1 MAYLSNPT
9 ETKAVLDMFG
19 FSFAKKYGQNF
30 LIDGNIVSN
39 IVKNAGI
46 TKEDTVLEIG
56 PGIGTMTQVLCEQ
69 AKNVIAVEID
79 KRLIDVLTFTLR
91 DYDNVTVINS
101 DILKCNI
108 EELCKQYSSNG
119 RLKVVANLPYYITT
133 PIIMGLL
140 ESHVPLANITV
151 MVQKEV
157 AERMQAEP
165 GTKEYGALSLAV
177 QYYAKP
183 YLAANV
189 PPNCFMPRPN
199 VGSAV
204 IRLDCLN
211 RVPIEVSDEKLMF
224 RLIRASFNQRRKTLQ
239 NGLANSPEL
248 SFSKEEIKSALE
260 AMELSPT
267 IRGEKLSLAQFAAL
281 ADELKKI
288 QQGGNTD
295 E

>member
-9 ETKAVLDMFG
+9 ETKAVLDVFG

-133 PIIMGLL
+133 PIIMELL
-140 ESHVPLANITV
+140 EKNNNSVIESITV
-151 MVQKEV
+151 MIQKEV
-157 AERMQAEP
+157 AERLGAEP
-165 GTKEYGALSLAV
+165 GNKDYGAITLSIN
-177 QYYAKP
+177 YYSD
-183 YLAANV
+183 ANIVMTV
-189 PPNCFMPRPN
+189 PASCFMPRPN
-199 VGSAV
+199 VDSAV
-204 IRLDCLN
+204 IRMDIYDKPP
-211 RVPIEVSDEKLMF
+211 VATKDEVKMF
-224 RLIRASFNQRRKTLQ
+224 KVIKAAFSQRRKTLV
-239 NGLANSPEL
+239 NSVSSSTDIAKETILKSLNEMGLSESVRGETLSLEQFAEL
-248 SFSKEEIKSALE
+248 SDRIIENS
-260 AMELSPT
+260 
-267 IRGEKLSLAQFAAL
+267 
-281 ADELKKI
+281 
-288 QQGGNTD
+288 
-295 E
+295 

>member
-91 DYDNVTVINS
+91 DYDNITVINS

-133 PIIMGLL
+133 PIIMELL
-140 ESHVPLANITV
+140 EKNNNSVIESITV
-151 MVQKEV
+151 MIQKEV
-157 AERMQAEP
+157 AERLGAEP
-165 GTKEYGALSLAV
+165 GNKDYGAITLSIN
-177 QYYAKP
+177 YYSD
-183 YLAANV
+183 ANIVMTV
-189 PPNCFMPRPN
+189 PASCFMPRPN
-199 VGSAV
+199 VDSAV
-204 IRLDCLN
+204 IRMDIYDKPP
-211 RVPIEVSDEKLMF
+211 VATKDEVKMF
-224 RLIRASFNQRRKTLQ
+224 KVIKAAFSQRRKTLV
-239 NGLANSPEL
+239 NSVSSSTDIAKETILKSLNEMGLSESVRGETLSLEQFAEL
-248 SFSKEEIKSALE
+248 SDRIIENS
-260 AMELSPT
+260 
-267 IRGEKLSLAQFAAL
+267 
-281 ADELKKI
+281 
-288 QQGGNTD
+288 
-295 E
+295 

>member
-133 PIIMGLL
+133 PIIMELL
-140 ESHVPLANITV
+140 EKNNNSVIESITV
-151 MVQKEV
+151 MIQKEV
-157 AERMQAEP
+157 AERLGAEP
-165 GTKEYGALSLAV
+165 GNKDYGATLSIN
-177 QYYAKP
+177 YYSD
-183 YLAANV
+183 ANIVMTV
-189 PPNCFMPRPN
+189 PASCFMPRPN
-199 VGSAV
+199 VDSAV
-204 IRLDCLN
+204 IRMDIYDKPP
-211 RVPIEVSDEKLMF
+211 VATKDEVKMF
-224 RLIRASFNQRRKTLQ
+224 KVIKAAFSQRRKTLV
-239 NGLANSPEL
+239 NSVSSSTDIAKETILKSLNEMGLSESVRGETLSLEQFAEL
-248 SFSKEEIKSALE
+248 SDRIIENS
-260 AMELSPT
+260 
-267 IRGEKLSLAQFAAL
+267 
-281 ADELKKI
+281 
-288 QQGGNTD
+288 
-295 E
+295 

>member
-133 PIIMGLL
+133 PIIMELL
-140 ESHVPLANITV
+140 EKNNNSVIESITV
-151 MVQKEV
+151 MIQKEV
-157 AERMQAEP
+157 AERLGAEP
-165 GTKEYGALSLAV
+165 GNKDYGAITLSNN
-177 QYYAKP
+177 YYSD
-183 YLAANV
+183 ANIVMTV
-189 PPNCFMPRPN
+189 PASCFMPRPN
-199 VGSAV
+199 VDSAV
-204 IRLDCLN
+204 IRMDIYDKPP
-211 RVPIEVSDEKLMF
+211 VATKDEVKMF
-224 RLIRASFNQRRKTLQ
+224 KVIKAAFSQRRKTLV
-239 NGLANSPEL
+239 NSVSSSTDIAKETILKSLNEMGLSESVRGETLSLEQFAEL
-248 SFSKEEIKSALE
+248 SDRIIENS
-260 AMELSPT
+260 
-267 IRGEKLSLAQFAAL
+267 
-281 ADELKKI
+281 
-288 QQGGNTD
+288 
-295 E
+295 

>member
-79 KRLIDVLTFTLR
+79 KRLIDVLAFTLR

-133 PIIMGLL
+133 PIIMELL
-140 ESHVPLANITV
+140 EKNNNSVIESITV
-151 MVQKEV
+151 MIQKEV
-157 AERMQAEP
+157 AERLGAEP
-165 GTKEYGALSLAV
+165 GNKDYGAITLSIN
-177 QYYAKP
+177 YYSD
-183 YLAANV
+183 ANIVMTV
-189 PPNCFMPRPN
+189 PASCFMPRPN
-199 VGSAV
+199 VDSAV
-204 IRLDCLN
+204 IRMDIYDKPP
-211 RVPIEVSDEKLMF
+211 VATKDEVKMF
-224 RLIRASFNQRRKTLQ
+224 KVIKAAFSQRRKTLV
-239 NGLANSPEL
+239 NSVSSSTDIAKETILKSLNEMGLSESVSGETLSLEQFAEL
-248 SFSKEEIKSALE
+248 SDRIIENS
-260 AMELSPT
+260 
-267 IRGEKLSLAQFAAL
+267 
-281 ADELKKI
+281 
-288 QQGGNTD
+288 
-295 E
+295 

>member
-133 PIIMGLL
+133 PIIMELL
-140 ESHVPLANITV
+140 EKNNNSVIESITV
-151 MVQKEV
+151 MIQKEV
-157 AERMQAEP
+157 AERLGAEP
-165 GTKEYGALSLAV
+165 GNKDYGAITLSIN
-177 QYYAKP
+177 YYSD
-183 YLAANV
+183 ANIVMTV
-189 PPNCFMPRPN
+189 PSSCFMPRPN
-199 VGSAV
+199 VDSAV
-204 IRLDCLN
+204 IRMDIYDKPP
-211 RVPIEVSDEKLMF
+211 VATMDEVKMF
-224 RLIRASFNQRRKTLQ
+224 KVIKAAFSQRRKTLV
-239 NGLANSPEL
+239 NSVSSSTDIAKETILKSLNEMGLSESVRGETLSLEQFAEL
-248 SFSKEEIKSALE
+248 SDRIIENS
-260 AMELSPT
+260 
-267 IRGEKLSLAQFAAL
+267 
-281 ADELKKI
+281 
-288 QQGGNTD
+288 
-295 E
+295 

>member
-133 PIIMGLL
+133 PIIMELL
-140 ESHVPLANITV
+140 EKNNNSVIESITV
-151 MVQKEV
+151 MIQKEV
-157 AERMQAEP
+157 AERLGAEP
-165 GTKEYGALSLAV
+165 GNKD
-177 QYYAKP
+177 
-183 YLAANV
+183 
-189 PPNCFMPRPN
+189 PPGYRY
-199 VGSAV
+199 
-204 IRLDCLN
+204 I
-211 RVPIEVSDEKLMF
+211 
-224 RLIRASFNQRRKTLQ
+224 
-239 NGLANSPEL
+239 
-248 SFSKEEIKSALE
+248 
-260 AMELSPT
+260 
-267 IRGEKLSLAQFAAL
+267 
-281 ADELKKI
+281 
-288 QQGGNTD
+288 
-295 E
+295 

>member
-79 KRLIDVLTFTLR
+79 NRLIDVLTFTLR

-133 PIIMGLL
+133 PIIMELL
-140 ESHVPLANITV
+140 EKNNNSVIESITV
-151 MVQKEV
+151 MIQKEV
-157 AERMQAEP
+157 AERLGAEP
-165 GTKEYGALSLAV
+165 GNKDYGAITLSIN
-177 QYYAKP
+177 YYSD
-183 YLAANV
+183 ANIVMTV
-189 PPNCFMPRPN
+189 PASCFMPRPN
-199 VGSAV
+199 VDSAV
-204 IRLDCLN
+204 IRMDIYDKPP
-211 RVPIEVSDEKLMF
+211 VATKDEVKMF
-224 RLIRASFNQRRKTLQ
+224 KVIKAAFSQRRKTLV
-239 NGLANSPEL
+239 NSVSSSTDIAKETILKSLNEMGLSESVRGETLSLEQFAEL
-248 SFSKEEIKSALE
+248 SDRIIENS
-260 AMELSPT
+260 
-267 IRGEKLSLAQFAAL
+267 
-281 ADELKKI
+281 
-288 QQGGNTD
+288 
-295 E
+295 

>member
-133 PIIMGLL
+133 PIIMELL
-140 ESHVPLANITV
+140 EKKNNSVIESITV
-151 MVQKEV
+151 MIQKEV
-157 AERMQAEP
+157 AERLGAEP
-165 GTKEYGALSLAV
+165 GNKDYGAITLSIN
-177 QYYAKP
+177 YYSD
-183 YLAANV
+183 ANIVMTV
-189 PPNCFMPRPN
+189 PASCFMPRPN
-199 VGSAV
+199 VYSAV
-204 IRLDCLN
+204 IRMDIYDKPP
-211 RVPIEVSDEKLMF
+211 VATKDEVKMF
-224 RLIRASFNQRRKTLQ
+224 KVIKAAFSQRRKTLV
-239 NGLANSPEL
+239 NSVSSSTDIAKETILKSLNEMGLSESVRGETLSLEQFAEL
-248 SFSKEEIKSALE
+248 SDRIIENS
-260 AMELSPT
+260 
-267 IRGEKLSLAQFAAL
+267 
-281 ADELKKI
+281 
-288 QQGGNTD
+288 
-295 E
+295 

>member
-133 PIIMGLL
+133 PIIMELL
-140 ESHVPLANITV
+140 EKNNNSVIESITV
-151 MVQKEV
+151 MIQKEV
-157 AERMQAEP
+157 AERLGAEP
-165 GTKEYGALSLAV
+165 GNKDYGAITLSIN
-177 QYYAKP
+177 YYSD
-183 YLAANV
+183 ANIVMTV
-189 PPNCFMPRPN
+189 PASCFMPRPN
-199 VGSAV
+199 VDSAV
-204 IRLDCLN
+204 IRMDIYDKPP
-211 RVPIEVSDEKLMF
+211 VATKDEAKMF
-224 RLIRASFNQRRKTLQ
+224 KVIKAAFSQRRKTLV
-239 NGLANSPEL
+239 NSVSSSTDIAKETILKSLNEMGLSESVRGETLSLEQFAEL
-248 SFSKEEIKSALE
+248 SDRIIENS
-260 AMELSPT
+260 
-267 IRGEKLSLAQFAAL
+267 
-281 ADELKKI
+281 
-288 QQGGNTD
+288 
-295 E
+295 

>member
-108 EELCKQYSSNG
+108 EELCRQYSSNG

-133 PIIMGLL
+133 PIIMELL
-140 ESHVPLANITV
+140 EKNNNSVIESITV
-151 MVQKEV
+151 MIQKEV
-157 AERMQAEP
+157 AERLGAEP
-165 GTKEYGALSLAV
+165 GNKDYGAITLSIN
-177 QYYAKP
+177 YYSD
-183 YLAANV
+183 ANIVMTV
-189 PPNCFMPRPN
+189 PASCFMPRPN
-199 VGSAV
+199 VDSAV
-204 IRLDCLN
+204 IRMDIYDKPP
-211 RVPIEVSDEKLMF
+211 VATKDEVKMF
-224 RLIRASFNQRRKTLQ
+224 KVIKAAFSQRRKTLV
-239 NGLANSPEL
+239 NSVSSSTDIAKETILKSLNEMGLSESVRGETLSLEQFAEL
-248 SFSKEEIKSALE
+248 SDRIIENS
-260 AMELSPT
+260 
-267 IRGEKLSLAQFAAL
+267 
-281 ADELKKI
+281 
-288 QQGGNTD
+288 
-295 E
+295 

>member
-133 PIIMGLL
+133 PIIMELL
-140 ESHVPLANITV
+140 EKNNNSVIESITV
-151 MVQKEV
+151 MIQKEV
-157 AERMQAEP
+157 AERLGAEP
-165 GTKEYGALSLAV
+165 GNKDYGAITLSIN
-177 QYYAKP
+177 YYSD
-183 YLAANV
+183 ANIVMTV
-189 PPNCFMPRPN
+189 PASCFMPRPN
-199 VGSAV
+199 VDSAV
-204 IRLDCLN
+204 IRMDIYDKPP
-211 RVPIEVSDEKLMF
+211 VATMDEVKIFKVIKAAFS
-224 RLIRASFNQRRKTLQ
+224 QRRKTLV
-239 NGLANSPEL
+239 NSVSSSTDIAKETILKSLNEMGLSESVRGETLSLEQFAEL
-248 SFSKEEIKSALE
+248 SDRIIENS
-260 AMELSPT
+260 
-267 IRGEKLSLAQFAAL
+267 
-281 ADELKKI
+281 
-288 QQGGNTD
+288 
-295 E
+295 

>member
-133 PIIMGLL
+133 PIIMELL
-140 ESHVPLANITV
+140 EKNNNSVIESITV
-151 MVQKEV
+151 MIQKEV
-157 AERMQAEP
+157 AERLGAEP
-165 GTKEYGALSLAV
+165 GNKDYGAITLSINYYSDANIVMTVLAS
-177 QYYAKP
+177 
-183 YLAANV
+183 
-189 PPNCFMPRPN
+189 CFMPRPN
-199 VGSAV
+199 VDSAV
-204 IRLDCLN
+204 IRMDIYDKPP
-211 RVPIEVSDEKLMF
+211 VATKDEVKMF
-224 RLIRASFNQRRKTLQ
+224 KVIKAAFSQRRKTLV
-239 NGLANSPEL
+239 NSVSSSTDIAKETILKSLNEMGLSESVRGETLSLEQFAEL
-248 SFSKEEIKSALE
+248 SDRIIENS
-260 AMELSPT
+260 
-267 IRGEKLSLAQFAAL
+267 
-281 ADELKKI
+281 
-288 QQGGNTD
+288 
-295 E
+295 

>member
-133 PIIMGLL
+133 PIIMELL
-140 ESHVPLANITV
+140 EKNNNSVIESITV
-151 MVQKEV
+151 MIQKEV
-157 AERMQAEP
+157 AERLGAEP
-165 GTKEYGALSLAV
+165 GNKDYGAITLSIN
-177 QYYAKP
+177 YYS
-183 YLAANV
+183 YANIVMTV
-189 PPNCFMPRPN
+189 PASCFMPRPN
-199 VGSAV
+199 VDSAV
-204 IRLDCLN
+204 IRMDIYDKPPVAT
-211 RVPIEVSDEKLMF
+211 RDEVKMF
-224 RLIRASFNQRRKTLQ
+224 KVIKAAFSQRRKTLV
-239 NGLANSPEL
+239 NSVSSSTDIAKETILKSLNEMGLSESVRGETLSLEQFAEL
-248 SFSKEEIKSALE
+248 SDRIIENS
-260 AMELSPT
+260 
-267 IRGEKLSLAQFAAL
+267 
-281 ADELKKI
+281 
-288 QQGGNTD
+288 
-295 E
+295 

>member
-30 LIDGNIVSN
+30 LVDGNIVSN

-133 PIIMGLL
+133 PIIMELL
-140 ESHVPLANITV
+140 EKNNNSVIESITV
-151 MVQKEV
+151 MIQKEV
-157 AERMQAEP
+157 AERLGAEP
-165 GTKEYGALSLAV
+165 GNKDYGAITLSIN
-177 QYYAKP
+177 YYSD
-183 YLAANV
+183 ANIVMTV
-189 PPNCFMPRPN
+189 PASCFMPRPN
-199 VGSAV
+199 VDSAV
-204 IRLDCLN
+204 IRMDIYDKPP
-211 RVPIEVSDEKLMF
+211 VATKDEVKMF
-224 RLIRASFNQRRKTLQ
+224 KVIKAAFSQRRKTLV
-239 NGLANSPEL
+239 NSVSSSTDIAKETILKSLNEMGLSESVRGETLSLEQFAEL
-248 SFSKEEIKSALE
+248 SDRIIENS
-260 AMELSPT
+260 
-267 IRGEKLSLAQFAAL
+267 
-281 ADELKKI
+281 
-288 QQGGNTD
+288 
-295 E
+295 

>member
-9 ETKAVLDMFG
+9 ETKAVLYMFG

-133 PIIMGLL
+133 PIIMELL
-140 ESHVPLANITV
+140 EKNNNSVIESITV
-151 MVQKEV
+151 MIQKEV
-157 AERMQAEP
+157 AERLGAEP
-165 GTKEYGALSLAV
+165 GNKDYGAITLSIN
-177 QYYAKP
+177 YYSD
-183 YLAANV
+183 ANIVMTV
-189 PPNCFMPRPN
+189 PASCFMPRPN
-199 VGSAV
+199 VDSAV
-204 IRLDCLN
+204 IRMDIYDKPP
-211 RVPIEVSDEKLMF
+211 VATMDEVKMF
-224 RLIRASFNQRRKTLQ
+224 KVIKAAFSQRRKTLV
-239 NGLANSPEL
+239 NSVSSSTDIAKETILKSLNEMGLSESVRGETLSLEQFAEL
-248 SFSKEEIKSALE
+248 SDRIIENS
-260 AMELSPT
+260 
-267 IRGEKLSLAQFAAL
+267 
-281 ADELKKI
+281 
-288 QQGGNTD
+288 
-295 E
+295 

>member
-133 PIIMGLL
+133 PIIMELL
-140 ESHVPLANITV
+140 EKNNNSVIESITV
-151 MVQKEV
+151 MIQKEV
-157 AERMQAEP
+157 AERLGAEP
-165 GTKEYGALSLAV
+165 GNKDYGAITLSIN
-177 QYYAKP
+177 YYSD
-183 YLAANV
+183 ANIVMSV
-189 PPNCFMPRPN
+189 PASCFMPRPN
-199 VGSAV
+199 VDSAV
-204 IRLDCLN
+204 IRMDIYDKPP
-211 RVPIEVSDEKLMF
+211 VATKDEVKMF
-224 RLIRASFNQRRKTLQ
+224 KVIKAAFSQRRKTLV
-239 NGLANSPEL
+239 NSVSSSTDIAKETILKSLNEMGLSESVRGETLSLEQFAEL
-248 SFSKEEIKSALE
+248 SDRIIENS
-260 AMELSPT
+260 
-267 IRGEKLSLAQFAAL
+267 
-281 ADELKKI
+281 
-288 QQGGNTD
+288 
-295 E
+295 

>member
-30 LIDGNIVSN
+30 RIDGNIVSN

-133 PIIMGLL
+133 PIIMELL
-140 ESHVPLANITV
+140 EKNNNSVIESITV
-151 MVQKEV
+151 MIQKEV
-157 AERMQAEP
+157 AERLGAEP
-165 GTKEYGALSLAV
+165 GNKDYGAITLSIN
-177 QYYAKP
+177 YYSD
-183 YLAANV
+183 ANIVMTV
-189 PPNCFMPRPN
+189 PASCFMPRPN
-199 VGSAV
+199 VDSAV
-204 IRLDCLN
+204 IRMDIYDKPP
-211 RVPIEVSDEKLMF
+211 VATKDEVKMF
-224 RLIRASFNQRRKTLQ
+224 KVIKAAFSQRRKTLV
-239 NGLANSPEL
+239 NSVSSSTDIAKETILKSLNEMGLSESVRGETLSLEQFAEL
-248 SFSKEEIKSALE
+248 SDRIIENS
-260 AMELSPT
+260 
-267 IRGEKLSLAQFAAL
+267 
-281 ADELKKI
+281 
-288 QQGGNTD
+288 
-295 E
+295 

>member
-133 PIIMGLL
+133 PIIMELL
-140 ESHVPLANITV
+140 EKNNNSVIESITV
-151 MVQKEV
+151 MIQKEV
-157 AERMQAEP
+157 AERLGAEP
-165 GTKEYGALSLAV
+165 GNKDYGAITLSIN
-177 QYYAKP
+177 YYSD
-183 YLAANV
+183 ANIVMTV
-189 PPNCFMPRPN
+189 PASCFMPRPN
-199 VGSAV
+199 VDSAV
-204 IRLDCLN
+204 IKLTRHKEPTVN
-211 RVPIEVSDEKLMF
+211 VADEKLMF
-224 RLIRASFNQRRKTLQ
+224 KIIRASFNQRRKTLA
-239 NGLANSPEL
+239 NGLKNSPEL
-248 SFSKEEIKSALE
+248 DYTKEEIEAAIEALGRG
-260 AMELSPT
+260 AS
-267 IRGEKLSLAQFAAL
+267 IRGEALTLEEFAKL
-281 ADELKKI
+281 ADLLSECRF
-288 QQGGNTD
+288 
-295 E
+295 

>member
-30 LIDGNIVSN
+30 LIDGNIVNN

-133 PIIMGLL
+133 PIIMELL
-140 ESHVPLANITV
+140 EKNNNSVIESITV
-151 MVQKEV
+151 MIQKEV
-157 AERMQAEP
+157 AERLGAEP
-165 GTKEYGALSLAV
+165 GNKDYGAITLSIN
-177 QYYAKP
+177 YYSD
-183 YLAANV
+183 ANIVMTV
-189 PPNCFMPRPN
+189 PASCFMPRPN
-199 VGSAV
+199 VDSAV
-204 IRLDCLN
+204 IRMDIYDKPP
-211 RVPIEVSDEKLMF
+211 VATKDEVKMF
-224 RLIRASFNQRRKTLQ
+224 KVIKAAFSQRRKTLV
-239 NGLANSPEL
+239 NSVSSSTDIAKETILKSLNEMGLSESVRGETLSLEQFAEL
-248 SFSKEEIKSALE
+248 SDRIIENS
-260 AMELSPT
+260 
-267 IRGEKLSLAQFAAL
+267 
-281 ADELKKI
+281 
-288 QQGGNTD
+288 
-295 E
+295 

>member
-133 PIIMGLL
+133 PIIMELL
-140 ESHVPLANITV
+140 EKNNNSVIESITV
-151 MVQKEV
+151 MIQKEV
-157 AERMQAEP
+157 AERLGAEP
-165 GTKEYGALSLAV
+165 GNKDYGAITLSIN
-177 QYYAKP
+177 YYSD
-183 YLAANV
+183 ANIVMTV
-189 PPNCFMPRPN
+189 PASCFMPRPN
-199 VGSAV
+199 VDSAV
-204 IRLDCLN
+204 IRMDIYDKPP
-211 RVPIEVSDEKLMF
+211 VATKDEVKMF
-224 RLIRASFNQRRKTLQ
+224 KVIKAAFSQRRKTLV
-239 NGLANSPEL
+239 NSVSSSTDIAKETILKSLNEMGLSESVRGEILSLEQFAEL
-248 SFSKEEIKSALE
+248 SDRIIENS
-260 AMELSPT
+260 
-267 IRGEKLSLAQFAAL
+267 
-281 ADELKKI
+281 
-288 QQGGNTD
+288 
-295 E
+295 

>member
-133 PIIMGLL
+133 PIIMELL
-140 ESHVPLANITV
+140 EKNNNLVIESITV
-151 MVQKEV
+151 MIQKEV
-157 AERMQAEP
+157 AERLGAEP
-165 GTKEYGALSLAV
+165 GNKDYGAITLSIN
-177 QYYAKP
+177 YYSD
-183 YLAANV
+183 ANIVMTV
-189 PPNCFMPRPN
+189 PASCFMPRPN
-199 VGSAV
+199 VDSAV
-204 IRLDCLN
+204 IRMDIYDKPP
-211 RVPIEVSDEKLMF
+211 VATKDEVKMF
-224 RLIRASFNQRRKTLQ
+224 KVIKAAFSQRRKTLV
-239 NGLANSPEL
+239 NSVSSSTDIAKETILKSLNEMGLSESVRGETLSLEQFAEL
-248 SFSKEEIKSALE
+248 SDRIIENS
-260 AMELSPT
+260 
-267 IRGEKLSLAQFAAL
+267 
-281 ADELKKI
+281 
-288 QQGGNTD
+288 
-295 E
+295 

>member
-133 PIIMGLL
+133 PIIMELL
-140 ESHVPLANITV
+140 EKNNNSVIESITV
-151 MVQKEV
+151 MIQKEV
-157 AERMQAEP
+157 AERLGAEP
-165 GTKEYGALSLAV
+165 GNKDYGTITLSIN
-177 QYYAKP
+177 YYSD
-183 YLAANV
+183 ANIVMTV
-189 PPNCFMPRPN
+189 PASCFMPRPN
-199 VGSAV
+199 VDSAV
-204 IRLDCLN
+204 IRMDIYDKPP
-211 RVPIEVSDEKLMF
+211 VATKDEVKMF
-224 RLIRASFNQRRKTLQ
+224 KVIKAAFSQRRKTLV
-239 NGLANSPEL
+239 NSVSSSTDIAKETILKSLNEMGLSESVRGETLSLEQFAEL
-248 SFSKEEIKSALE
+248 SDRIIENS
-260 AMELSPT
+260 
-267 IRGEKLSLAQFAAL
+267 
-281 ADELKKI
+281 
-288 QQGGNTD
+288 
-295 E
+295 

>member
-133 PIIMGLL
+133 PIIMELL
-140 ESHVPLANITV
+140 EKNNNSVIESITV
-151 MVQKEV
+151 MIQKEV
-157 AERMQAEP
+157 AERLGAEP
-165 GTKEYGALSLAV
+165 GNKDYGAITLSIN
-177 QYYAKP
+177 YYSD
-183 YLAANV
+183 ANIVMTV
-189 PPNCFMPRPN
+189 PASCFMPRPN
-199 VGSAV
+199 VDSAV
-204 IRLDCLN
+204 IRMDIYDKPP
-211 RVPIEVSDEKLMF
+211 VVTKDEVKMF
-224 RLIRASFNQRRKTLQ
+224 KVIKAAFSQRRKTLV
-239 NGLANSPEL
+239 NSVSSSTDIAKETILKSLNEMGLSESVRGETLSLEQFAEL
-248 SFSKEEIKSALE
+248 SDRIIEKS
-260 AMELSPT
+260 
-267 IRGEKLSLAQFAAL
+267 
-281 ADELKKI
+281 
-288 QQGGNTD
+288 
-295 E
+295 

>member
-133 PIIMGLL
+133 PIIMELL
-140 ESHVPLANITV
+140 ENNNSVIESITV
-151 MVQKEV
+151 MIQKEV
-157 AERMQAEP
+157 AERLGAEP
-165 GTKEYGALSLAV
+165 GNKDYGAITLSIN
-177 QYYAKP
+177 YYSD
-183 YLAANV
+183 ANIVMTV
-189 PPNCFMPRPN
+189 PASCFMPRPN
-199 VGSAV
+199 VDSAV
-204 IRLDCLN
+204 IRMDIYDKPP
-211 RVPIEVSDEKLMF
+211 VATKDEVKMF
-224 RLIRASFNQRRKTLQ
+224 KVIKAAFSQRRKTLV
-239 NGLANSPEL
+239 NSVSSSTDIAKETILKSLNEMGLSESVRGETLSLEQFAEL
-248 SFSKEEIKSALE
+248 SDRIIENS
-260 AMELSPT
+260 
-267 IRGEKLSLAQFAAL
+267 
-281 ADELKKI
+281 
-288 QQGGNTD
+288 
-295 E
+295 

>member
-133 PIIMGLL
+133 PIIMELL
-140 ESHVPLANITV
+140 EKNNNSVIESITV
-151 MVQKEV
+151 MIQKEV
-157 AERMQAEP
+157 AERLGAEP
-165 GTKEYGALSLAV
+165 GNKDYGAITLSIN
-177 QYYAKP
+177 YYSD
-183 YLAANV
+183 ANIVMTV
-189 PPNCFMPRPN
+189 PASCFMPRPN
-199 VGSAV
+199 VDSAV
-204 IRLDCLN
+204 IRIDIYDKPP
-211 RVPIEVSDEKLMF
+211 VATKDEVKMF
-224 RLIRASFNQRRKTLQ
+224 KVIKAAFSQRRKTLV
-239 NGLANSPEL
+239 NSVSSSTDIAKETILKSLNEMGLSESVRGETLSLEQFAEL
-248 SFSKEEIKSALE
+248 SDRIIENS
-260 AMELSPT
+260 
-267 IRGEKLSLAQFAAL
+267 
-281 ADELKKI
+281 
-288 QQGGNTD
+288 
-295 E
+295 

>member
-39 IVKNAGI
+39 IVKNAEI

-133 PIIMGLL
+133 PIIMELL
-140 ESHVPLANITV
+140 EKNNNSVIESITV
-151 MVQKEV
+151 MIQKEV
-157 AERMQAEP
+157 AERLGAEP
-165 GTKEYGALSLAV
+165 GNKDYGAITLSIN
-177 QYYAKP
+177 YYSD
-183 YLAANV
+183 ANIVMTV
-189 PPNCFMPRPN
+189 PASCFMPRPN
-199 VGSAV
+199 VDSAV
-204 IRLDCLN
+204 IRMDIYDKPP
-211 RVPIEVSDEKLMF
+211 VATKDEVKMF
-224 RLIRASFNQRRKTLQ
+224 KVIKAAFSQRRKTLV
-239 NGLANSPEL
+239 NSVSSSTDIAKETILKSLNEMGLSESVRGETLSLEQFAEL
-248 SFSKEEIKSALE
+248 SDRIIENS
-260 AMELSPT
+260 
-267 IRGEKLSLAQFAAL
+267 
-281 ADELKKI
+281 
-288 QQGGNTD
+288 
-295 E
+295 

>member
-133 PIIMGLL
+133 PIIMELL
-140 ESHVPLANITV
+140 EKNNNSVIESITV
-151 MVQKEV
+151 MIQKEV
-157 AERMQAEP
+157 AERLEAEP
-165 GTKEYGALSLAV
+165 GNKDYGAITLSIN
-177 QYYAKP
+177 YYSD
-183 YLAANV
+183 ANIVMTV
-189 PPNCFMPRPN
+189 PASCFMPRPN
-199 VGSAV
+199 VDSAV
-204 IRLDCLN
+204 IRMDIYDKPP
-211 RVPIEVSDEKLMF
+211 VATMDEVKMF
-224 RLIRASFNQRRKTLQ
+224 KVIKAAFSQRRKTLV
-239 NGLANSPEL
+239 NSVSSSTDIAKETILKSLNEMGLSESVRGETLSLEQFAEL
-248 SFSKEEIKSALE
+248 SDRIIE
-260 AMELSPT
+260 
-267 IRGEKLSLAQFAAL
+267 
-281 ADELKKI
+281 
-288 QQGGNTD
+288 NT
-295 E
+295 

>member
-133 PIIMGLL
+133 PIIMELL
-140 ESHVPLANITV
+140 EKNNNSVIESITV
-151 MVQKEV
+151 MIQKEV
-157 AERMQAEP
+157 AERLGAEP
-165 GTKEYGALSLAV
+165 GNKDYGAITLSIN
-177 QYYAKP
+177 YYSD
-183 YLAANV
+183 ANIVMTV
-189 PPNCFMPRPN
+189 PASCFMPRPN
-199 VGSAV
+199 VDSAV
-204 IRLDCLN
+204 IRMDIYDKPP
-211 RVPIEVSDEKLMF
+211 VATKDGVKMF
-224 RLIRASFNQRRKTLQ
+224 KVIKAAFSQRRKTLV
-239 NGLANSPEL
+239 NSVSSSTDIAKETIFKSLNEMGLSESVRGETLSLEQFAEL
-248 SFSKEEIKSALE
+248 SDRIIENS
-260 AMELSPT
+260 
-267 IRGEKLSLAQFAAL
+267 
-281 ADELKKI
+281 
-288 QQGGNTD
+288 
-295 E
+295 